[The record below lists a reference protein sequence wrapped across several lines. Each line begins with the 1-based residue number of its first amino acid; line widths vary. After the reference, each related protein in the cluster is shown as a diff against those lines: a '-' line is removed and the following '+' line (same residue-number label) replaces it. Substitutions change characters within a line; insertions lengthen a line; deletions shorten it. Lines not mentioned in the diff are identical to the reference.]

1 MTITTVGPANT
12 FTSVTQP
19 FITARDTC
27 IPFRLSLVSFVGF
40 IQAGSNQ
47 MYLTKFDG
55 SFGLVNGSV
64 VVGGGVVEVL

>member
-1 MTITTVGPANT
+1 
-12 FTSVTQP
+12 
-19 FITARDTC
+19 
-27 IPFRLSLVSFVGF
+27 VSFVGF